1 MVLVRAFRSDVLTR
15 NIEFIFLSRYQI
27 YMEMFIYFYC
37 CCLKQY
43 FNENGIKSLFNGLCS
58 DIDFL
63 LIFYY
68 FILRDIIL
76 FIYLF
81 LFCFLYY
88 FYIFIISK

>member
-27 YMEMFIYFYC
+27 YMEMFIYSYC

-43 FNENGIKSLFNGLCS
+43 FNENGIKSLFNGFCS

-81 LFCFLYY
+81 FLFFILFLY
-88 FYIFIISK
+88 FYSI